1 MPLASIG
8 VGALVIWGMMTALW
22 VVSLILKDSSIVD
35 IFWGVGFVVLNWL
48 YYVMVDGFAAR
59 KILLAVLVTVWGL
72 RLAIHLLLRSRGRD
86 EDYRYREMRE
96 NHGQRWWWVSY
107 FQVFVLQGII
117 MLVVSTPLLAAQ
129 AAGTPARLTP
139 VDVLGAMLWAVGFF
153 FEAVGDAHLAR
164 FKRDPAN
171 EGELLTS
178 GVWTYTRHPNYFGD
192 AAQWW
197 AFYLIALA
205 AGGWWSIASPALM
218 TVLLVRVSGV
228 AMLEKS
234 LKTEK
239 PGYAEYMARTN
250 AFIPGLPKR
259 RDAG

>member
-1 MPLASIG
+1 MLLVVFGIG
-8 VGALVIWGMMTALW
+8 TLVIWGLMTALW
-22 VVSLILKDSSIVD
+22 ALSLILKDASIVD
-35 IFWGVGFVVLNWL
+35 IFWGMGFVVLGWL
-48 YYVMVDGFAAR
+48 YFLMMDGFAAR

-72 RLAIHLLLRSRGRD
+72 RLAMHILLRNRGRG

-96 NHGQRWWWVSY
+96 NHGGNWWWVSY
-107 FQVFVLQGII
+107 FQVFMLQGII

-129 AAGTPARLTP
+129 AADTPARLTLL
-139 VDVLGAMLWAVGFF
+139 DVLGAMLWTVGFF
-153 FEAVGDAHLAR
+153 FEAVGDAHLTR

-171 EGELLTS
+171 KGKLLTS

-234 LKTEK
+234 LKNKK
-239 PGYAEYMARTN
+239 PGYADYMARTN

-259 RDAG
+259 RDG